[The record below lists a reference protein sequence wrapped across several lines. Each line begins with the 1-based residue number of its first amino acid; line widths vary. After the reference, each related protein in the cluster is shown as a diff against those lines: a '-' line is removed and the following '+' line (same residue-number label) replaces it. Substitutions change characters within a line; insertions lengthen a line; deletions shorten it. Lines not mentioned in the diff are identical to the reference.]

1 MTDQAK
7 PKPAADDTAAAN
19 VAMASGDNGTQ
30 SAIPAE
36 ELTRLTDDIVGALKT
51 VYDPE
56 IPADI
61 YELGLIYKIDI
72 DDERNVDV
80 EMTLTAPGCPV
91 AGEMPIWVENAV
103 SSVDGV
109 GQVRVD
115 LVFDPPWTPERMSE
129 EAQVAVGWF

>member
-1 MTDQAK
+1 
-7 PKPAADDTAAAN
+7 
-19 VAMASGDNGTQ
+19 MASGDNGTQ